1 MIGKERCGWEQIS
14 LQSIAKKWHALIL
27 IECSPWF
34 TRNRLRLV
42 KLDYLL
48 RFLAPC
54 WTQTPPFTTCLSHPY
69 GCSASLSPHAGHR
82 LRLVGLYCRTRLGCI
97 FCVSLSPHA
106 GHRLRLVRLYCH
118 TRLGCSFCF
127 SLHPSP
133 CHASRLGPTLHE
145 DPGTNAKRLGS

>member
-1 MIGKERCGWEQIS
+1 MR
-14 LQSIAKKWHALIL
+14 LRKWPALIL

-34 TRNRLRLV
+34 PRNRLRLV
-42 KLDYLL
+42 ELDYLL

-127 SLHPSP
+127 SSHPSP
-133 CHASRLGPTLHE
+133 CHASRLGPTLHD
-145 DPGTNAKRLGS
+145 DPGTNAKPLGCERTCR